1 MGNKKPKFKIG
12 DRVRV
17 LSLEEANKISYDVE
31 SNKALM
37 KYLGKNF
44 VVAGLRKAGGIF
56 YYFLKERTGIG
67 VHECLLDYPYGVFSH
82 PQNPKYIVG
91 DNVVIKEEKDLRET
105 FSSDQW
111 WLKDLLPISLRV
123 LQISRSYWF
132 CDQNV
137 YEAEVEPDVYV
148 KIPEKAILQEA
159 DCDPYQSPDPYNVR
173 VAFRKKDQAKSECSK
188 NGLEKWRTMYIDMV
202 EFISTVS
209 PQTRSFIAGQL
220 YGLTEKLMS
229 DTLKEE

>member
-12 DRVRV
+12 ERVRV
-17 LSLEEANKISYDVE
+17 KNLAEAKETSCAVEINKPL
-31 SNKALM
+31 K

-44 VVAGLRKAGGIF
+44 VVTGFREVGGMF
-56 YYFLKERTGIG
+56 YYFLKERSGVC
-67 VHECLLDYPYGVFSH
+67 VHECLLDYPYGDFSH
-82 PQNPKYIVG
+82 PQNPKYSVG

-105 FSSDQW
+105 FSREQW

-202 EFISTVS
+202 EFISTAS
-209 PQTRSFIAGQL
+209 PKTRSFIAGQL
-220 YGLTEKLMS
+220 YGLTERLMNE
-229 DTLKEE
+229 TLKEK

>member
-12 DRVRV
+12 ERVRV
-17 LSLEEANKISYDVE
+17 KNLAEAKETSCAVEINKPL
-31 SNKALM
+31 K

-44 VVAGLRKAGGIF
+44 VVTGFREVGGMF
-56 YYFLKERTGIG
+56 YYFLKERSGVC
-67 VHECLLDYPYGVFSH
+67 VHECLLDYPYGDFSH
-82 PQNPKYIVG
+82 PQNPKYSVG

-105 FSSDQW
+105 FSREQW

-202 EFISTVS
+202 EFISTAS

-220 YGLTEKLMS
+220 YGLTERLMNE
-229 DTLKEE
+229 TLK

>member
-12 DRVRV
+12 ERVRV
-17 LSLEEANKISYDVE
+17 KTLAEAKEISYAIE
-31 SNKALM
+31 INKPLK

-44 VVAGLRKAGGIF
+44 VVTGFREVGGMF
-56 YYFLKERTGIG
+56 YYYLKERSSVC
-67 VHECLLDYPYGVFSH
+67 VHGCLLDYPYGDFSH
-82 PQNPKYIVG
+82 PQNPKYSVC

-105 FSSDQW
+105 FSREQW

-202 EFISTVS
+202 EFISTAS

-220 YGLTEKLMS
+220 YGLTERLMNE
-229 DTLKEE
+229 TLKEK

>member
-1 MGNKKPKFKIG
+1 M
-12 DRVRV
+12 
-17 LSLEEANKISYDVE
+17 
-31 SNKALM
+31 
-37 KYLGKNF
+37 
-44 VVAGLRKAGGIF
+44 F
-56 YYFLKERTGIG
+56 YYYLKERSSVC
-67 VHECLLDYPYGVFSH
+67 VHECLLDYPYGDFSH
-82 PQNPKYIVG
+82 PQNPKYSVG

-105 FSSDQW
+105 FSREQW

-123 LQISRSYWF
+123 LQIYSSYWF

-137 YEAEVEPDVYV
+137 YEAEVEPGVYV

-159 DCDPYQSPDPYNVR
+159 DCDPYQWPNPYNVR
-173 VAFRKKDQAKSECSK
+173 LAFRKEGPEKSESSN
-188 NGLEKWRTMYIDMV
+188 NGLVKWKTMYKDMV
-202 EFISTVS
+202 EFISTSS

>member
-12 DRVRV
+12 ERVRV
-17 LSLEEANKISYDVE
+17 KTLAEAKEISYAVE
-31 SNKALM
+31 INKPLK

-44 VVAGLRKAGGIF
+44 VVTGFREVDGMF
-56 YYFLKERTGIG
+56 YYYLKERSSVC
-67 VHECLLDYPYGVFSH
+67 VHECLLDYPYGDFSH
-82 PQNPKYIVG
+82 PQNPKYSVG

-105 FSSDQW
+105 FSREQW

-202 EFISTVS
+202 EFISTAS

-220 YGLTEKLMS
+220 YGLTERLMNE
-229 DTLKEE
+229 TLKEK

>member
-12 DRVRV
+12 ERVRV
-17 LSLEEANKISYDVE
+17 KTLAEAKEISYAVE
-31 SNKALM
+31 INKPLK

-44 VVAGLRKAGGIF
+44 VVTGFREVGGMF
-56 YYFLKERTGIG
+56 YYYLKERSSVC
-67 VHECLLDYPYGVFSH
+67 VHECLLDYPYGDFSH
-82 PQNPKYIVG
+82 PQNPKYSVG

-105 FSSDQW
+105 FSREQW

-159 DCDPYQSPDPYNVR
+159 DCDPYQSPNPYNVR

-188 NGLEKWRTMYIDMV
+188 NGL
-202 EFISTVS
+202 
-209 PQTRSFIAGQL
+209 
-220 YGLTEKLMS
+220 
-229 DTLKEE
+229 

>member
-12 DRVRV
+12 ERVRV
-17 LSLEEANKISYDVE
+17 KNLAEAKETSCAVEINKPL
-31 SNKALM
+31 K

-44 VVAGLRKAGGIF
+44 VVTGFREVGGMF
-56 YYFLKERTGIG
+56 YYFLKERSGVC
-67 VHECLLDYPYGVFSH
+67 VHECLLDYPYGDFSH
-82 PQNPKYIVG
+82 PQNPKYSVG

-105 FSSDQW
+105 FSREQW

-202 EFISTVS
+202 EFISTAS

-220 YGLTEKLMS
+220 YGLTERLMNE
-229 DTLKEE
+229 TLKEK

>member
-12 DRVRV
+12 ERVRV
-17 LSLEEANKISYDVE
+17 KNLAEAKETSCAVEINKPL
-31 SNKALM
+31 K

-44 VVAGLRKAGGIF
+44 VVTGFREVGGMF
-56 YYFLKERTGIG
+56 YYFLKERSGVC
-67 VHECLLDYPYGVFSH
+67 VHECLLDYPYGDFSH
-82 PQNPKYIVG
+82 PQNPKYSVG

-105 FSSDQW
+105 FSREQW

-123 LQISRSYWF
+123 LQIYSSYWF
-132 CDQNV
+132 CNQNV
-137 YEAEVEPDVYV
+137 YEAEVEPGVYV
-148 KIPEKAILQEA
+148 KIPEKAILQET
-159 DCDPYQSPDPYNVR
+159 DCDPYQALDPYNVR
-173 VAFRKKDQAKSECSK
+173 VAFRKEGPEKSESSN
-188 NGLEKWRTMYIDMV
+188 NGLVKWKTMYKDMV
-202 EFISTVS
+202 EFISTSS

>member
-12 DRVRV
+12 ERVRV
-17 LSLEEANKISYDVE
+17 KNLAEAKETSCAVEINKPL
-31 SNKALM
+31 K

-44 VVAGLRKAGGIF
+44 VVTGFREVGGMF
-56 YYFLKERTGIG
+56 YYFLKERSGVC
-67 VHECLLDYPYGVFSH
+67 VHECLLDYPYGDFSH
-82 PQNPKYIVG
+82 PQNPKYSVG

-105 FSSDQW
+105 FSREQW

-132 CDQNV
+132 CELNV

-202 EFISTVS
+202 EFISTAS

-220 YGLTEKLMS
+220 YGLTERLMNE
-229 DTLKEE
+229 TLK